1 MKRLVLCFDGTW
13 NALTDTT
20 ALTNVVK
27 LANLVTVSSDGVD
40 QITYY
45 NSGVGS
51 GGPIDR
57 YLGGIFGAGLKSN
70 VKRGLTFLALNYE
83 KNDEIYIFGFSR
95 GAYTARAL
103 AGVIGSAGIP
113 RDISNVETHWTIYQ
127 QMAKQRPDY
136 RWPKDSPKRKKAE
149 EAIDELRKELV
160 KYSRNTN
167 DDETKLEDVPIA
179 CVGVWDTVGAYGIP
193 SGFGLSG
200 VARSFTYWTRGFRDT
215 HFGSAVKLGLH
226 AVAIDERRRPFAPTF
241 WTMRPPRPDEKA
253 TEPPPKLPVEQ
264 VWFPGVH
271 SNVGGGYV
279 DRGLS
284 DLALA
289 WMMAELQQRTGL
301 RFNEQEAMQTVWPCT
316 AGTLYHT
323 TRYTWLNPAR
333 SVLPPF
339 RPAGDLWRRV
349 RRRLG
354 FRRQFQRLNEKL
366 HWSVKE
372 RCGWTATLVDKGEPC
387 QYAPGNV
394 DLKTTDY
401 SRPLELEVMLTDHSL
416 RDWGDQCPLKKYN
429 KPCECK
435 ARDFYALAGAPNAV
449 ARTASVAA

>member
-13 NALTDTT
+13 NALADPT

-27 LANLVTVSSDGVD
+27 LANLVTVSSGDIEQVS
-40 QITYY
+40 YY

-57 YLGGIFGAGLKSN
+57 YLGGLFGAGLKSN

-83 KNDEIYIFGFSR
+83 KADEIYIFGFSR

-113 RDISNVETHWTIYQ
+113 VDISNVETHWNIYQ
-127 QMAKQRPDY
+127 QMAKLRPDH
-136 RWPKDSPKRKKAE
+136 RLPKDSPKRKAAVD
-149 EAIDELRKELV
+149 AIELLRKELV

-167 DDETKLEDVPIA
+167 DDETELEDVPIA

-200 VARSFTYWTRGFRDT
+200 LARSFTYWTRGFRDT

-241 WTMRPPRPDEKA
+241 WTLRPPRSEEKA
-253 TEPPPKLPVEQ
+253 EDKPRKFPVEQ

-289 WMMAELQQRTGL
+289 WIMAEVQQRTGL
-301 RFNEQEAMQTVWPCT
+301 RFNEQEAMKMVWPCS
-316 AGTLYHT
+316 AATLYHT
-323 TRYTWLNPAR
+323 TKRTWLNPLR
-333 SVLPPF
+333 PVLPPMPNTTGL
-339 RPAGDLWRRV
+339 RARIMRM
-349 RRRLG
+349 LG
-354 FRRQFQRLNEKL
+354 FRRRRFQRVNERL
-366 HWSVKE
+366 HWSVHE
-372 RCGWTATLVDKGEPC
+372 RCGWGATLVDNGEPC
-387 QYAPGNV
+387 KYKPANISARAGEFTQ
-394 DLKTTDY
+394 
-401 SRPLELEVMLTDHSL
+401 PLGLEVMLSDHSQ
-416 RDWGDQCPLKKYN
+416 RTWGEHCPMAKLKRA
-429 KPCECK
+429 CECQ
-435 ARDFYALAGAPNAV
+435 ARDFHALAGAA
-449 ARTASVAA
+449 ASKTSEAA

>member
-13 NALTDTT
+13 NALSDPT

-27 LANLVTVSSDGVD
+27 LANLVTVSSDGID
-40 QITYY
+40 QVSYY

-57 YLGGIFGAGLKSN
+57 YLGGLFGAGLKSN

-83 KNDEIYIFGFSR
+83 EGDEIYIFGFSR

-113 RDISNVETHWTIYQ
+113 VDISNVETHWNIYQ
-127 QMAKQRPDY
+127 QMAKLRPSY
-136 RWPKDSPKRKKAE
+136 RLTKDSPKRKKAD
-149 EAIDELRKELV
+149 EAIELLRKELV

-167 DDETKLEDVPIA
+167 EDETKLKDVPLA

-193 SGFGLSG
+193 SGFGLSSL
-200 VARSFTYWTRGFRDT
+200 ARSFTYWTRGFRDT

-241 WTMRPPRPDEKA
+241 WTLRPPRPDEKDSA
-253 TEPPPKLPVEQ
+253 PAKLPAEQ

-271 SNVGGGYV
+271 SNVGGGYT

-289 WMMAELQQRTGL
+289 WMMAEVQQRTGL
-301 RFNEQEAMQTVWPCT
+301 RFNEQETMKMVWPCS
-316 AGTLYHT
+316 AATLYHT
-323 TRYTWLNPAR
+323 TKNFWFNPAR
-333 SVLPPF
+333 SVLPPL
-339 RPAGDLWRRV
+339 PATAGLWARIMRL
-349 RRRLG
+349 LG
-354 FRRQFQRLNEKL
+354 FRRRRFQRVNERL
-366 HWSVKE
+366 HWSVGE
-372 RCGWTATLVDKGEPC
+372 RRGWGATVIDNGEPC
-387 QYAPGNV
+387 KYNPANV
-394 DLKTTDY
+394 GVKVKEYT
-401 SRPLELEVMLTDHSL
+401 RPLELEVMLSDHSL
-416 RDWGDQCPLKKYN
+416 RDWGDRCPMKKLN
-429 KPCECK
+429 KSCECK
-435 ARDFYALAGAPNAV
+435 ARDFHALA
-449 ARTASVAA
+449 VAAAVSTPVAA